1 MTEPAPDE
9 LHVPPVQDRTWP
21 LWAALVLVAVTIG
34 SAMTLAG
41 VIGSGWI
48 ASLDGAQQTL
58 AYFFLYTTP
67 YAVAFLLARVFAA
80 IFGWRFGPSLGLRAF
95 DALEGIALALGVAI
109 AGRVLSTG
117 WGVAM
122 SLLGFEPPE
131 ELDVTAL
138 MPSDA
143 LGIVLLVVLVVV
155 IGPVVEEIVFR
166 GALYPAIRT
175 RTGAGVAMVLSGIL
189 FGLIHVDLLWLVV
202 PTALLGIALAWL
214 YEKTRSLWVPI
225 LCHAVFNLTAL
236 ALAFLVKSLGLV

>member
-1 MTEPAPDE
+1 VTDPASNDVSLRPT
-9 LHVPPVQDRTWP
+9 QDQTWP
-21 LWAALVLVAVTIG
+21 LWAALALVAVSIG
-34 SAMTLAG
+34 SAMMLAG
-41 VIGSGWI
+41 VVRSGWLV
-48 ASLDGAQQTL
+48 SLDGAQQTL

-80 IFGWRFGPSLGLRAF
+80 IFGWRFGPSLGFRTF
-95 DALEGIALALGVAI
+95 DALKGIALAIGVAI
-109 AGRVLSTG
+109 VGRVLSTM
-117 WGVAM
+117 WGVVIT
-122 SLLGFEPPE
+122 LLGFEPPA

-143 LGIVLLVVLVVV
+143 LGIVLLIALVVV

-166 GALYPAIRT
+166 GALYPAIRA
-175 RTGAGVAMVLSGIL
+175 RTGAGLAMVLSGVV

-214 YEKTRSLWVPI
+214 YETTRSLWVPI

-236 ALAFLVKSLGLV
+236 ALAFLFKSLGLV

>member
-1 MTEPAPDE
+1 MTDPTPNEVSLRPTSD
-9 LHVPPVQDRTWP
+9 QTWP
-21 LWAALVLVAVTIG
+21 LWAALVLVAVSIG

-41 VIGSGWI
+41 VVQSGWL

-80 IFGWRFGPSLGLRAF
+80 IFGWRIGPSLGFRAF
-95 DALEGIALALGVAI
+95 DVSEGVALALGVAI
-109 AGRVLSTG
+109 VGRVLSTG
-117 WGVAM
+117 WGVAI
-122 SLLGFEPPE
+122 SLLGFEPPA

-138 MPSDA
+138 MPTDA
-143 LGIVLLVVLVVV
+143 LGIVLLVALVVI
-155 IGPVVEEIVFR
+155 IGPVVEEIIFR
-166 GALYPAIRT
+166 GALYPAIRA
-175 RTGAGVAMVLSGIL
+175 RTGAGLAMVLSGIV

-214 YEKTRSLWVPI
+214 YERTRSLWVPI

-236 ALAFLVKSLGLV
+236 ALAFLVKSLDLV